1 MNYIFRLSKNKN
13 QINRCIN
20 FLYNK
25 YSKKIFLSNKNLNIK
40 YNKPF
45 FSELE
50 TNLIYKNTNIII
62 MIDNIIKKLNNEF
75 NINYIDVSINKYI
88 NSFIAINY
96 SIDYII
102 YELLK
107 NSIKSINKK
116 KELGYIFN
124 ESITINI
131 IKLDGNM
138 ILIKIKDNGI
148 GQKNDTSESTISM
161 CNMHLNYLNRDNN
174 NIKINN
180 TFEKGTTLYI
190 FLKKN

>member
-1 MNYIFRLSKNKN
+1 MNYISKLTKNKN
-13 QINRCIN
+13 QIYFCIH
-20 FLYNK
+20 FLYHK
-25 YSKKIFLSNKNLNIK
+25 YSKKIFFPNKNLNIK
-40 YNKPF
+40 YHKPF
-45 FSELE
+45 FSQLE
-50 TNLIYKNTNIII
+50 TNLINKNKNIMII
-62 MIDNIIKKLNNEF
+62 IDNIIKKLNNEF

-88 NSFIAINY
+88 NEFIEINY
-96 SIDYII
+96 NIDYII

-124 ESITINI
+124 ESITIDI
-131 IKLDGNM
+131 IKLESNI

-148 GQKNDTSESTISM
+148 GQKDNTSDSTIST
-161 CNMHLNYLNRDNN
+161 CNMHLNYLSSDN

-180 TFEKGTTLYI
+180 NFEKGTTLYI